1 MRLGIICVRFRKVAP
16 KKTNETDAIFAQL
29 EGVRKTVQQDV
40 TVLRFS
46 LDAKATVLLGNY
58 SRGGQNRM
66 VVKAADHDF
75 QAKQKVTPYC
85 IFLPDYNRA
94 FLYFTASRVT
104 SDFIVDCLLDCW
116 QQICQDFPTVK
127 TLLLLQDNG
136 PENHSRRTQ
145 FMQRI
150 VQLAD
155 HCQLNIRLAYYP
167 PYHSKYNP
175 VERFWGILEQH
186 WNGSLL
192 DSLDTVLNF
201 ARSMTWNRQHPV
213 VTLVHKVYPKG
224 VRLAQKAMALLEQRF
239 ERLPG
244 LEKYFVLIRPLPPA
258 LSG

>member
-16 KKTNETDAIFAQL
+16 KKTRETDAIFEQL

-58 SRGGQNRM
+58 SRGGQNRI

-150 VQLAD
+150 VQLAGEHPSHIVLPAIHKKKEEVGELFHKHLGTPAGMND
-155 HCQLNIRLAYYP
+155 PKMLA
-167 PYHSKYNP
+167 
-175 VERFWGILEQH
+175 V
-186 WNGSLL
+186 
-192 DSLDTVLNF
+192 D
-201 ARSMTWNRQHPV
+201 
-213 VTLVHKVYPKG
+213 
-224 VRLAQKAMALLEQRF
+224 
-239 ERLPG
+239 
-244 LEKYFVLIRPLPPA
+244 
-258 LSG
+258 